1 MSTFDPAFRQTNK
14 WQKALSLL
22 KNRTFLVMLLLGFS
36 SGLPFMLVGNTMGYW
51 LREQGT
57 ELTTIGYLSWVGF
70 AYSMKFLWSPIV
82 DRAKLPFLNPRLGHR
97 RSWLLLAQVLI
108 AVALFLMAMAT
119 PNQLTVFIACAVVA
133 AFASATQDIVV
144 DAWRIE
150 SSERSE
156 QLALLSSAYQLGY
169 RGALLMTD
177 ALILIIAAGIGWQL
191 SYELMAVLMGVGI
204 AATFLAK
211 EPLKNSSV
219 QAVPEASLLT
229 PQGLLDAI
237 VGPFVQ
243 FFKTHGKWALVMLLA
258 ISLYRLP
265 DFVMGPMN
273 NPFYVDLGLSKEI
286 VGAVRGSAG
295 MVASVVGIAFAGLFA
310 VRFGFKATLIVGA
323 ILGPASNLAFA
334 WLALVGADTTVF
346 TSAMVIDN
354 FATGFAGTALVGYMS
369 SLTSIGYTATQYAL
383 LSSFYALLGK
393 FLKGF
398 SGLWVDHLKLTHPVL
413 EAYAWFFVGT
423 ACIGIP
429 AVILCLVLTQQKSAT
444 PVGDA
449 RS

>member
-1 MSTFDPAFRQTNK
+1 MSTLDPAFRQPNK

-22 KNRTFLVMLLLGFS
+22 KNRTFVVMLLLGFS
-36 SGLPFMLVGNTMGYW
+36 SGLPFMLVGNTMGFW

-57 ELTTIGYLSWVGF
+57 DLTTIGFLSWVGF

-82 DRAKLPFLNPRLGHR
+82 DRVKLPFLNPRLGHR
-97 RSWLLLAQVLI
+97 RSWLVLSQVLI
-108 AVALFLMAMAT
+108 GVALFCMAIAT
-119 PNQLTVFIACAVVA
+119 PNPNQLTIFIVCALVA

-150 SSERSE
+150 SSEQSE

-169 RGALLMTD
+169 RGALLVTD
-177 ALILIIAAGIGWQL
+177 ALILILAASIGWQL
-191 SYELMAVLMGVGI
+191 SYELMAVLMALGI
-204 AATFLAK
+204 AATFMAK
-211 EPLKNSSV
+211 EPLASKAIGAEK
-219 QAVPEASLLT
+219 QTSLLSA
-229 PQGLLDAI
+229 QGLFDAI
-237 VGPFVQ
+237 VGPFLQ
-243 FFKTHGKWALVMLLA
+243 FFTTHGKWALVMLLA

-273 NPFYVDLGLSKEI
+273 NPFYVDLGLSKEV

-295 MVASVVGIAFAGLFA
+295 LVAGVVGIAFAGLFTL
-310 VRFGFKATLIVGA
+310 RFGFKSTLILGA
-323 ILGPASNLAFA
+323 ILGPGSNLAFA
-334 WLALVGADTTVF
+334 WLAYVGADIGAFTT
-346 TSAMVIDN
+346 AMVIDN

-398 SGLWVDHLKLTHPVL
+398 SGFWVDQLKLTHPVL

-423 ACIGIP
+423 ALVGIP
-429 AVILCLVLTQQKSAT
+429 AVVLCLLLTQQKAKAPSI
-444 PVGDA
+444 
-449 RS
+449 S